1 MNNNLI
7 SSVKQIEWISSL
19 RGLLVFLVFFSHLTI
34 LPIPKDLLF
43 IIGRVGVAGFFLI
56 SGYLAVNS
64 LKRRNNRQFLFNRF
78 MRIYPIYWILLIMVF
93 LLSEKYDFKE
103 WFWNMTLFEEFVG
116 YDAMIGSSWMLPIMI
131 IFFISLLLINKIG
144 GVTSLFYISCIG
156 SLLIAVVRYLTE
168 KPFPTA
174 LCLLICVGLIG
185 FMQKDSKGIFDK
197 SFIIKLIVFEV
208 ILVSASALSYGEK
221 VYWYFIAYNLSF
233 AVYFLFQNYNISIRV
248 FEKLGEL
255 GFTFFLGANIP
266 MNLLKIF
273 VPDLYDW
280 NCYLLAVTQFLL
292 AIVFSYLITKY
303 CEKPLLSWGKQLEVR
318 LK

>member
-19 RGLLVFLVFFSHLTI
+19 GGLLVFLVFFSHLTI

-221 VYWYFIAYNLSF
+221 VYWYFIAYNLGF

-292 AIVFSYLITKY
+292 AIVFSYLITRY
-303 CEKPLLSWGKQLEVR
+303 CEKPLLNWGKQLEVR